1 MRGIAVSS
9 NKKRKGF
16 TTRAVHVGQD
26 PDPATGSVIPPIH
39 ATSTYIQEEFGKPG
53 EYVYSRSANPT
64 RRGLEANLAALEN
77 ADHAIAFASGTAAI
91 DATLRFLGPD
101 DHVVCS
107 AAVYGG
113 TVRLF
118 EQVLRR
124 ASGLDFTYVDT
135 ADLDATEA
143 AWTEETRMLYIETP
157 TNPLMQ
163 LTDIAAAAE
172 LATRHG
178 ALLVV
183 DNTFMSP
190 YLQRPL
196 DLGAHLV
203 LHSTTKFL
211 NGHSDSIG
219 GVVCT
224 NRDDLAQSL
233 DFVCKSTGATL
244 SPFEAWLIQRGVKT
258 LALRMERSQS
268 TALELATMLD
278 AHPAVQHVY
287 YPGLEG
293 HPQHALGKR
302 QMDGPGAMLS
312 FDLPDYDAVKTL
324 LDAVEVCVLAES
336 LGGVETLISHPA
348 SMTHAA
354 IPADVRRERGIG
366 DGLVRISVGIE
377 DAEDLASDLSKALE
391 LL

>member
-1 MRGIAVSS
+1 VSS
-9 NKKRKGF
+9 KNAYKGF
-16 TTRAVHVGQD
+16 TTKAVHVGQD
-26 PDPATGSVIPPIH
+26 PDPVTGSVIPPIH

-64 RRGLEANLAALEN
+64 RRALETNLATLEN
-77 ADHAIAFASGTAAI
+77 ADHAVAFASGTAAT
-91 DATLRFLGPD
+91 DAVLRFLGPD

-107 AAVYGG
+107 EAVYGG

-124 ASGLDFTYVDT
+124 ASGLDFAYVDT

-143 AWTEETRMLYIETP
+143 AWTEQTRMLYIETP

-172 LATRHG
+172 LAQRRG

-190 YLQRPL
+190 YLQRTL
-196 DLGAHLV
+196 DDGAHLV

-224 NRDDLAQSL
+224 NREDLAQSL

-258 LALRMERSQS
+258 LALRMERSQA
-268 TALELATMLD
+268 TAIRLATVLD
-278 AHPAVQHVY
+278 EHPAVQHVY
-287 YPGLEG
+287 YPGLES

-302 QMDGPGAMLS
+302 QMRGPGAMLS
-312 FDLPDYDAVKTL
+312 FDLADYDAVKTL

-354 IPADVRRERGIG
+354 IPADIRRERGIG

-377 DAEDLASDLSKALE
+377 DADDLITDLEQALA

>member
-1 MRGIAVSS
+1 MAS
-9 NKKRKGF
+9 KKTYRGF
-16 TTRAVHVGQD
+16 TTKAVHVGQD
-26 PDPATGSVIPPIH
+26 PDPATGAVIPPIH
-39 ATSTYIQEEFGKPG
+39 ATSTYIQEEFGEPG

-64 RRGLEANLAALEN
+64 RRALEANLAALEN
-77 ADHAIAFASGTAAI
+77 AEHAVAFASGTAAI
-91 DATLRFLGPD
+91 DAALRFLGPS
-101 DHVVCS
+101 DHVICS
-107 AAVYGG
+107 AAAYGG
-113 TVRLF
+113 TLRLF

-135 ADLDATEA
+135 ADLAATEA
-143 AWTEETRMLYIETP
+143 AWTEQTRLLFVETP

-163 LTDIAAAAE
+163 LTDLAAAAE
-172 LATRHG
+172 LARRRG

-196 DLGAHLV
+196 DHGAHLV

-224 NRDDLAQSL
+224 NREDLAQSL
-233 DFVCKSTGATL
+233 EFVCKSTGATL

-258 LALRMERSQS
+258 LALRMERSQA
-268 TALELATMLD
+268 TAIRVATMLD
-278 AHPAVQHVY
+278 NHPAVRHVY
-287 YPGLEG
+287 YPGLET
-293 HPQHALGKR
+293 HPQHTLAKR
-302 QMDGPGAMLS
+302 QMDGFGAMLS
-312 FDLPDYDAVKTL
+312 FDLADYDAVKTL
-324 LDAVEVCVLAES
+324 LDAVEVCTLAES

-354 IPADVRRERGIG
+354 VPAEVRKESGIG
-366 DGLVRISVGIE
+366 DELVRISVGIE
-377 DAEDLASDLSKALE
+377 DSDDLIGDLEQALAG
-391 LL
+391 LG